1 MKARKKPNFY
11 QILKF
16 THKHTQNE
24 RVEKLLKGYELEAR
38 ENKRPSQSKD
48 KFERLIYEDDI
59 LKCKIKHEKK
69 AVEILSLIIYLPQS
83 KIFYLLDKFGIFPL
97 HSTNTSCFTI
107 IGSSKNKE
115 LYEKFKQ
122 EFESFDEKERL
133 RLVKSSGCE
142 KEYKEFLSLDYFN
155 KEQECN

>member
-1 MKARKKPNFY
+1 MKPREKPNFY

-24 RVEKLLKGYELEAR
+24 RVEKLLKSYELEAR

-48 KFERLIYEDDI
+48 KFERLIYEDDM
-59 LKCKIKHEKK
+59 LKCKIKYEQK
-69 AVEILSLIIYLPQS
+69 AVEMLSLTIYLPQS
-83 KIFYLLDKFGIFPL
+83 ETFCLLDKFGIFPL

-107 IGSSKNKE
+107 IGSSKDKS

-122 EFESFDEKERL
+122 EFESFDEEKRL
-133 RLVKSSGCE
+133 RLVKSSRCE

-155 KEQECN
+155 KE